1 MLDPMAER
9 SGVRATAR
17 YEKKREAILDA
28 AARILNRAGVRGLTL
43 GDAAAAV
50 GLSTTS
56 VTYYF
61 KRKEDLAAACLM
73 RGIETLYAIAEAA
86 VAEPTPQ
93 ARLRVLLNLH
103 FERLRQGAT
112 GEAPPLPVL
121 SDIRALNPPRKAQ
134 VFEAF
139 MRLFRKVRQVFDVPE
154 LAALSRGRK
163 TARAHLLME
172 QLFWAD
178 AWLRRYDPEDYP
190 RLAERV
196 YGILSEGL
204 ALPGAVWAPES
215 MELEEISGADPQEI
229 SRETFLLAATRLIN
243 SRGYRGASVELI
255 SAELNVTKGSFYHHI
270 DAKDDLVVACFQ
282 RTFEVMRRVQRKA
295 MSGPGDQWSKLVN
308 AAAALA
314 EYQMSEHG
322 PLLRTSALSAVP
334 ERIRGKMVEQSNRV
348 SDRFAA
354 MISDGIAEGSIRPVD
369 PFIAAQ
375 MLNATLNAG
384 AELAFWVPGVKQ
396 KAAPAVF
403 VRPLLMGIF
412 EQPAPRGAAPAAVE
426 R

>member
-1 MLDPMAER
+1 MAER
-9 SGVRATAR
+9 NLARSTAR

-28 AARILNRAGVRGLTL
+28 STEILNRAGVRGLTL

-73 RGIETLYAIAEAA
+73 RGIETLYGIAEAA
-86 VAEPTPQ
+86 CAEPTPQ
-93 ARLRVLLNLH
+93 ARLRKLLQLH
-103 FERLRQGAT
+103 FERLRQGVT

-121 SDIRALNPPRKAQ
+121 NDLRALNPPRISE
-134 VFEAF
+134 VFEAY
-139 MRLFRKVRQVFDVPE
+139 MRVFRKVRQVFDGPE
-154 LAALSRGRK
+154 LAALSRGRR
-163 TARAHLLME
+163 TARTHMLLE
-172 QLFWAD
+172 QLFWAE

-196 YGILSEGL
+196 FGVLTGGL
-204 ALPGAVWAPES
+204 AQPGAAWSPEA
-215 MELEEISGADPQEI
+215 MDLKEIAGGDPQEI
-229 SRETFLLAATRLIN
+229 SRDTFLLAATRLIN
-243 SRGYRGASVELI
+243 RRGYRGASVELI

-270 DAKDDLVVACFQ
+270 DAKDDLVVACFE

-295 MSGPGDQWSKLVN
+295 MAGSGDQWSKLVN
-308 AAAALA
+308 AAATLA
-314 EYQMSEHG
+314 EYQLSDYG
-322 PLLRTSALSAVP
+322 PMLRTSALSAVP
-334 ERIRGKMVEQSNRV
+334 ERIRGRVVEQSNRV

-384 AELAFWVPGVKQ
+384 AELSFWVPGVKQ

-412 EQPAPRGAAPAAVE
+412 ELPAPRS
-426 R
+426 

>member
-1 MLDPMAER
+1 MVER
-9 SGVRATAR
+9 SAARSTAR
-17 YEKKREAILDA
+17 YELKREAILDA
-28 AARILNRAGVRGLTL
+28 ATVILNRAGVRGLTL

-73 RGIETLYAIAEAA
+73 RGVDALYEIAEAA
-86 VAEPTPQ
+86 CLEATPE
-93 ARLRVLLNLH
+93 ARLRKLLALH
-103 FERLRQGAT
+103 FERLRKGAA

-121 SDIRALNPPRKAQ
+121 SDLRALNPPRKAQ

-139 MRLFRKVRQVFDVPE
+139 MRVFRKVRQVFDGPE
-154 LAALSRGRK
+154 LVALSRGRK
-163 TARAHLLME
+163 TARTHMLLE
-172 QLFWAD
+172 QLFWAE
-178 AWLRRYDPEDYP
+178 AWLRRYDTEDYP
-190 RLAERV
+190 RLAERMFDV
-196 YGILSEGL
+196 LSGGL
-204 ALPGAVWAPES
+204 AQPRSPWTPEQ
-215 MELEEISGADPQEI
+215 MDLEEIAGADPREI

-270 DAKDDLVVACFQ
+270 DAKDDLVVACFE

-295 MSGPGDQWSKLVN
+295 MAGTGDQWSKLSN
-308 AAAALA
+308 AAATLA
-314 EYQMSEHG
+314 EYQLSDYG

-348 SDRFAA
+348 SDRFAS

-384 AELAFWVPGVKQ
+384 AELSFWVPGVKQ

-412 EQPAPRGAAPAAVE
+412 ELPAPRAG
-426 R
+426 